1 MEFLLTQ
8 AVYLMPIAV
17 AVVVLASYAAL
28 SRGSKGG
35 SSPHT
40 SPASTPIKE
49 HLSLKLKEKVASSVL
64 DQFSLKQKLS
74 LQTRVANA
82 MTADDLL
89 NIFSD
94 YRELEHLRLTTEK
107 ITSDESL
114 NQANEQAF
122 KDLIRER
129 VLINEVAVEPMEHDS
144 KDFRKKFQARIQ
156 DTISKHV
163 SDSKLQDLIAK
174 HLCCHLSRTRAGGDS
189 FFAIQD
195 IFATPQFTITAAA
208 AYTHPPT
215 SLLVTNDGWAVVTTT
230 SNFDV
235 YCQTDLSGEDDGHPE
250 ALVTIS
256 ALVEEAVPLSKNA
269 KAAWVQFMHLNGRVE
284 EPEKVVDERHAVAL
298 PVSRTLRLTCTL
310 PVPSMYYGYAEKS
323 FGLSPRSS
331 SGQSSPSDFTAT
343 RSGSGDEAKHS
354 CGSCGSRGFS
364 SLDPV
369 GNSNR
374 MGSANLRQ
382 PSSSLPSS
390 KEGAIMQKSIE
401 SLRETGAFKK
411 RGE

>member
-1 MEFLLTQ
+1 MDFIFSQ
-8 AVYLMPIAV
+8 PVYLLPIAV
-17 AVVVLASYAAL
+17 AVVIIAASYVAL
-28 SRGSKGG
+28 SRVLKKESA
-35 SSPHT
+35 P
-40 SPASTPIKE
+40 PSTPIKD
-49 HLSLKLKEKVASSVL
+49 HLSLRLKEKVASSVL
-64 DQFSLKQKLS
+64 DQFSMKQKLS

-114 NQANEQAF
+114 NLANEQAF
-122 KDLIRER
+122 KDLVRER
-129 VLINEVAVEPMEHDS
+129 VLINEVSVEPMEHDI
-144 KDFRKKFQARIQ
+144 KDFRKNFQARIQ
-156 DTISKHV
+156 DTIARHV
-163 SDSKLQDLIAK
+163 SDSKLRDLIAT
-174 HLCCHLSRTRAGGDS
+174 HICCHLSRTRAGGDS

-195 IFATPQFTITAAA
+195 IFASPQFTITAAA

-269 KAAWVQFMHLNGRVE
+269 KHAWSEFMHQNGRVE
-284 EPEKVVDERHAVAL
+284 EPDTLVEERHAVAL

-323 FGLSPRSS
+323 FSISDSNIAVGGLSAPK
-331 SGQSSPSDFTAT
+331 GPSF
-343 RSGSGDEAKHS
+343 
-354 CGSCGSRGFS
+354 
-364 SLDPV
+364 
-369 GNSNR
+369 
-374 MGSANLRQ
+374 Q
-382 PSSSLPSS
+382 PAPAS
-390 KEGAIMQKSIE
+390 KEGVITQKSME
-401 SLRETGAFKK
+401 SLRHTGAFKSS
-411 RGE
+411 E